1 MDKLTPDMMMNFLVV
16 AAALVAFVVL
26 VWNLV
31 DKIRAARKPKDD
43 FNEWR
48 RETDAK
54 LSRDKEHLDA
64 LEDGQRVFLRAMN
77 ALISHEINGN
87 STDKLQK
94 SQQEIMDYL
103 IAK

>member
-1 MDKLTPDMMMNFLVV
+1 MDKLTPEMIMSFLVV
-16 AAALVAFVVL
+16 AAALIAFIML
-26 VWNLV
+26 VWNLI
-31 DKIRAARKPKDD
+31 DKIKAARKPKDD
-43 FNEWR
+43 LNDWR
-48 RETDAK
+48 RETDDK

-64 LEDGQRVFLRAMN
+64 LEEGQRVFLRAMN